1 MVPKS
6 ILAAILVLALAT
18 MACGVTVNTPPL
30 QELTTGATQT
40 MDISVP
46 APSSGSTNLT
56 LEFGAGELTLAPGA
70 QNELVQGTATYN
82 AEQLKPV
89 ITTNGSD
96 VKVSTGNVVIRGIP
110 AIRAKDFVNQ
120 WDLKLGN
127 QPMALKINAGAYK
140 GRMDLGGLALTSL
153 EISDGAA
160 DVDLK
165 FSQPNPG
172 EMNQFVYTTGASNVN
187 LHDLANANF
196 SGMTFRSGAGSYSL
210 DFSGGLKRDAAVTIE
225 SGVSQV
231 TLVVPTGTSAQLS
244 FKGGL
249 SNVDMRGDWQK
260 SGANYVMQGSG
271 PTLTIVV
278 TMGAGN
284 LVLEN

>member
-6 ILAAILVLALAT
+6 ILAAILVLALVT
-18 MACGVTVNTPPL
+18 MACGVSINTPPI
-30 QELTTGATQT
+30 QEFTTGPTQT

-46 APSSGSTNLT
+46 APASGSANLT
-56 LEFGAGELTLAPGA
+56 LEFGAGDLTLAPGA
-70 QNELVQGTATYN
+70 QGELVQGMATFN

-110 AIRAKDFVNQ
+110 AIRASNFINQ

-127 QPMALKINAGAYK
+127 QPMALKINSGAYK
-140 GRMDLGGLALTSL
+140 GRMELGGLALSSL

-160 DVDLK
+160 DVDLT
-165 FSQPNPG
+165 FGQPNLG
-172 EMNQFVYTTGASNVN
+172 EMDQFVYTTGASNVN
-187 LHDLANANF
+187 LHNLANANF
-196 SGMTFRSGAGSYSL
+196 AGMTFRSGAGGYLL
-210 DFSGGLKRDAAVTIE
+210 DFSGGLKRDATVTIE

-231 TLVVPTGTSAQLS
+231 TVVVPSGTSARLS

-249 SNVDMRGDWQK
+249 SNVDVRGAWQK
-260 SGANYVMQGSG
+260 SGSNYTMQGSG

-284 LVLEN
+284 LILEN